1 MRTTTRFL
9 PGLSAKLQGR
19 VRRRQLETLR
29 ARREKAR
36 GESIS
41 DLGTLFDF
49 VLPLEKLRAVSKTL
63 RDRAFPEVVTFWS
76 WLSQILSGN
85 GSCAQALALVQRWH
99 DEAGLPMP
107 GAGTSSYCRA
117 RQRLSEEFLDAVE
130 EMVRVH
136 SELRREG
143 WQRWRGHRLKAIDG
157 TSFQLLDTPENQA
170 DYPQPAPQAPG
181 CGFPIVG
188 LVGVVDL
195 EDGRILGTVVGR
207 ERRHDAKGLYDLL
220 DTFENGDLLIG
231 DRAFCSYE
239 LIALLGGRGV
249 ESVMR
254 LHQKREGKLQ
264 WRKGRKVG
272 PDSRVVAWIRPPK
285 PGACGITPEEWA
297 ALPEAMEVRL
307 VRTRG
312 TDRHGKPRVLY
323 LATTLLDPEAYPEEE
338 IAALY
343 AERWGIEV
351 KFRDIKSTLGLDQL
365 RVKTPEMARK
375 TLRMVRLAYN
385 LIKAL
390 QIEAAQTGAVL
401 VAEIGFKG
409 TLDVIGEFR
418 SGFHGL
424 QNRPRLL
431 VRRLLLVSQ
440 RIIERLVIPRP
451 GRREPRAVK
460 RRPKPHQYLTSHR
473 SVFRE
478 LLHRSRYTV
487 AA

>member
-1 MRTTTRFL
+1 MKTTTRFL
-9 PGLSAKLQGR
+9 PGLSTKLQGR
-19 VRRRQLETLR
+19 ARRRQLETLR
-29 ARREKAR
+29 WQRQRARA
-36 GESIS
+36 ESIS

-49 VLPLEKLRAVSKTL
+49 VLPLEKLASVSRTL
-63 RDRAFPEVVTFWS
+63 RDRVFPEVVTFWS
-76 WLSQILSGN
+76 WLSQIFSGN
-85 GSCAQALALVQRWH
+85 ASCAQALALVQRWH

-117 RQRLSEEFLDAVE
+117 RQRLSEEFVHAAE
-130 EMVRVH
+130 GMVH
-136 SELRREG
+136 GHAEARREV
-143 WQRWRGHRLKAIDG
+143 WQLWRGHRLKAIDG
-157 TSFQLLDTPENQA
+157 TSFQLLDTPENQSE
-170 DYPQPAPQAPG
+170 YPQPSPQARG

-188 LVGVVDL
+188 LVGVIDL
-195 EDGRILGTVVGR
+195 GDGRILETVVGR
-207 ERRHDAKGLYDLL
+207 ERQHDAKGLYELR
-220 DTFENGDLLIG
+220 DTFEKGDVLIG

-239 LIALLGGRGV
+239 LIALLRGREV
-249 ESVMR
+249 NCVMR

-264 WRKGRKVG
+264 WREGRKAG
-272 PDSRVVAWIRPPK
+272 PDSRVVLWSRPPK
-285 PGACGITPEEWA
+285 PGACGITPEEWS
-297 ALPEAMEVRL
+297 ALPETMEVRL

-312 TDRHGKPRVLY
+312 TDRHGKPRTLY

-343 AERWGIEV
+343 AERWSIEV

-375 TLRMVRLAYN
+375 TLRMICLAYN
-385 LIKAL
+385 LIKTL
-390 QIEAAQTGAVL
+390 QIEAAQSGTVL
-401 VAEIGFKG
+401 VTEIGFKG

-431 VRRLLLVSQ
+431 IRRMLLVSQ
-440 RIIERLVIPRP
+440 RLVERLVIPRP

-473 SVFRE
+473 SVFQE
-478 LLHRSRYTV
+478 LLHRSHYRV